1 MKRAAWIAQQRG
13 RKAVLYVIRVY
24 NKEGEVFYKVGITY
38 NLAAGFR
45 RLRSEYRW
53 RTLARYSSYQAG
65 QIWDLEQAIHRDF
78 AHLSYSPATAF
89 SGHTEYYGEVETIL
103 AALPTGTFFL
113 KPVGCDI

>member
-24 NKEGEVFYKVGITY
+24 NKEREVFYKVGITY
-38 NLAAGFR
+38 NLAARFR
-45 RLRSEYRW
+45 RLRSDYYW

-65 QIWDLEQAIHRDF
+65 QVWDLEQAIHRDF

-89 SGHTEYYGEVETIL
+89 SGHTECYSEVEAIL
-103 AALPTGTFFL
+103 VTLPAGTFFL